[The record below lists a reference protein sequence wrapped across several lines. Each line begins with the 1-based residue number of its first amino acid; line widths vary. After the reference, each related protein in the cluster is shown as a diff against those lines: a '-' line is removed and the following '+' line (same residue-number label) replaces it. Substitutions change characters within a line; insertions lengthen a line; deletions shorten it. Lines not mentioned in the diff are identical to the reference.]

1 MSTVRHVL
9 AGALVGVATIVVL
22 VALGLLLVGN
32 PVWFRL
38 TQERAQADAWTGWPM
53 ATVTAVTNAVFADV
67 VIGPPDFDQ
76 VVDGAAVFT
85 ERERNHFRDVRV
97 AVVGFAALTILAL
110 ALLVLGHRLARG
122 ARWFWQG
129 VAGGAVAL
137 AGGVMLLGFLSLA
150 AFEQVF
156 EVFHQLLFPEGSYN
170 FDPTTERMVQLF
182 PMQLWFET
190 SIALGVVLVVLAGLT
205 LAICAIRLDRASR
218 GEEPRVG
225 GVVPTIRQDV
235 S

>member
-1 MSTVRHVL
+1 MSTVQRVL
-9 AGALVGVATIVVL
+9 AGGLVGVATIVVL
-22 VALGLLLVGN
+22 VALALLLVGN

-38 TQERAQADAWTGWPM
+38 AQERAQADAWTGWPM
-53 ATVTAVTNAVFADV
+53 STVTEVTGMVFSDV

-85 ERERNHFRDVRV
+85 ERERSHFRDVRV
-97 AVVGFAALTILAL
+97 AVVGFAALTVLAL
-110 ALLVLGHRLARG
+110 AWLLLGHRLARG
-122 ARWFWQG
+122 RRWFWQG
-129 VAGGAVAL
+129 VAGGAVTL
-137 AGGVMLLGFLSLA
+137 AGGVMLLGLLSLV

-156 EVFHQLLFPEGSYN
+156 EVFHQLLFPAGSYN

-190 SIALGVVLVVLAGLT
+190 SIALGVVLVVLAGVT
-205 LAICAIRLDRASR
+205 LAIGAVGLDRASR
-218 GEEPRVG
+218 GEGTRLG
-225 GVVPTIRQDV
+225 GVGAAIRQDV